1 MYESLTDK
9 LLFDYYMIDSR
20 RKDSIFSP
28 APFYLE
34 KKIAQSMKGSAE
46 ILDIL
51 VQRIVAN
58 INASFSDF
66 IDFIP
71 DFNYKRDILNLKVPL
86 SPVFWVRFDGFI
98 REDGGIFFSEF
109 NYDKPCAQ
117 REILASEYLYAENNI
132 NKGFKERFINSYK
145 SIASQFFKEKRTFNT
160 AILIDPCHL
169 EESRLSYLYT
179 ELLED
184 SNFHFIAVGP
194 KNLKVVNDELL
205 AFGKEKI
212 DIILRQ
218 FPTEHLDEVT
228 DIETILKL
236 YNKEKILILNDPRII
251 IGQCKNLFSFLW
263 NLVSNNDDRLTN
275 IEKEVIRKTIPYT
288 VPFKKEYINEVID
301 NKDKYVLKPVYG
313 RYSEDVFIGIL
324 YSREEW
330 LEVINYVLE
339 KGNSFILQE
348 FCPIHK
354 DSVTAASKH
363 RHIPKE
369 AFGNFGVYLIDG
381 KVKGFCTR
389 WNESYLT
396 CDESTWITPIG
407 LAENPL
413 KVVKPNLQRRKEVWD
428 GVTDRA
434 MMESGFTGRYFRDK
448 EYIGLDSLLIDKNKF
463 LELKNASEALCHIFK
478 KTQKLVIDNIDTF
491 SPVLGISSLD
501 NLAVQSYTDSL
512 VFLGRMDWC
521 LNSRGQWKLL
531 EFNSETPAGLV
542 ESIGISKIIKEE
554 LNIKYENPN
563 EDMED
568 LLKNQFHKIIKD
580 YEKVKKINNIA
591 ILSSTYYEDWYNTSA
606 IYNLVKSLPYN
617 ITMGN
622 IFDVKVHDNKMYLYG
637 EPIDA
642 VFRYYPLDWFLKD
655 GSEQILKALEFNTL
669 SINPPHTIITQSKA
683 FLALIFELKS
693 QGFFSEEEA
702 NLIDKYITQTSFDVE
717 SLNTVD
723 ICLKPL
729 LDREGNGVLLG
740 CNVFEEPEYDFVFQE
755 REDIRPLDYVSYC
768 TTGEDK
774 KLLYPII
781 GTYIAG
787 DKFCGVYTRLGELIT
802 TNSCIYTP
810 IFLKQDLN
818 SDKNSF
824 TPSEF

>member
-1 MYESLTDK
+1 MYKSLTDK

-34 KKIAQSMKGSAE
+34 KETAENMKFSAE
-46 ILDIL
+46 ILDTL

-58 INASFSDF
+58 INDGFSDF
-66 IDFIP
+66 ISFIP

-86 SPVFWVRFDGFI
+86 SPVFWTRFDGFI

-117 REILASEYLYAENNI
+117 REILASEYLYAENNV
-132 NKGFKERFINSYK
+132 NKGFREDFINSYK
-145 SIASQFFKEKRTFNT
+145 SIVREFFKENRVFNT

-179 ELLED
+179 ETLED
-184 SNFHFIAVGP
+184 SNFHFIPVGP
-194 KNLKVVNDELL
+194 KNLKVINGELF

-212 DIILRQ
+212 DIVLRQ

-228 DIETILKL
+228 DIETILNL
-236 YNKEKILILNDPRII
+236 YDKREILILNDPRII
-251 IGQCKNLFSFLW
+251 VGQCKNLFSFLW
-263 NLVSNNDDRLTN
+263 TLVKTNDDRLTN
-275 IEKEVIRKTIPYT
+275 IEKEVIQYTIPYT
-288 VPFKKEYINEVID
+288 IPFKKEYSNEVIN
-301 NKDKYVLKPVYG
+301 NKNKYVLKPIYG

-324 YSREEW
+324 YNKVEW

-339 KGNSFILQE
+339 KSDSFILQE

-354 DSVTAASKH
+354 DSVTAASKD

-369 AFGNFGVYLIDG
+369 AFGNFGVYLIEG

-396 CDESTWITPIG
+396 CDESTWITPVG

-413 KVVKPNLQRRKEVWD
+413 KVIESNLQYRKKSWD
-428 GVTDRA
+428 KVTDMA
-434 MMESGFTGRYFRDK
+434 MIEYEFTGRYFRDK
-448 EYIGLDSLLIDKNKF
+448 EYIGLDSLLIDKEKF
-463 LELKNASEALCHIFK
+463 LELKNASEDICKIFK
-478 KTQKLVIDNIDTF
+478 KAQKLVVNNIDTF
-491 SPVLGISSLD
+491 SSVLGIKGLN
-501 NLAVQSYTDSL
+501 NLAIRDYTDSL

-563 EDMED
+563 EYMED

-580 YEKVKKINNIA
+580 YEKVKGINNIA

-606 IYNLVKSLPYN
+606 IYNAVKDLPYN
-617 ITMGN
+617 FRMGN
-622 IFDVKVHDNKMYLYG
+622 IFDVKVQDDKLYLYG
-637 EPIDA
+637 EPLDA
-642 VFRYYPLDWFLKD
+642 VFRYYPLDWFLND
-655 GSEQILKALEFNTL
+655 GNEQILKALEFNTL
-669 SINPPHTIITQSKA
+669 SINPPHTIVTQSKA
-683 FLALIFELKS
+683 FLALVFELKS
-693 QGFFSEEEA
+693 QGFFSEEESR
-702 NLIDKYITQTSFDVE
+702 LIDKYITKTSFNVE
-717 SLNTVD
+717 NLNTVD

-729 LDREGNGVLLG
+729 LDREGNGVIFG
-740 CNVFEEPEYDFVFQE
+740 CDVFEEPDYDFVFQE
-755 REDIRPLDYVSYC
+755 REDIKPLDYMQHC
-768 TTGEDK
+768 TTSKNK

-802 TNSCIYTP
+802 TSSCIYSP
-810 IFLKQDLN
+810 IFLKQNLN
-818 SDKNSF
+818 SDGDSF
-824 TPSEF
+824 IPYEF